1 MTFPLYFILLGAEL
15 LLTSIALRPK
25 VTGPFGPPYP
35 ITAAWFQD
43 KYTKS
48 EWNKSLSEF
57 ADIGGDTV
65 MLRAPP
71 VMLTTEDQLLQDP
84 EFQVILPLI
93 QIILSCNINCKH
105 NCLYFLSNLVN

>member
-1 MTFPLYFILLGAEL
+1 MTFPVYFILLGAVL
-15 LLTSIALRPK
+15 ILTSNALRSK

-43 KYTKS
+43 KYTKT

-57 ADIGGDTV
+57 AAIGGDTV

-71 VMLTTEDQLLQDP
+71 IMLATEDQLLQDP
-84 EFQVILPLI
+84 EFQVILALI
-93 QIILSCNINCKH
+93 QII
-105 NCLYFLSNLVN
+105 

>member
-1 MTFPLYFILLGAEL
+1 MAIPVYLILLGAVL
-15 LLTSIALRPK
+15 LLTSNMSNALRSK

-43 KYTKS
+43 KYTKT

-57 ADIGGDTV
+57 AAIGGDTV

-71 VMLTTEDQLLQDP
+71 LLLATEDQLLQDP
-84 EFQVILPLI
+84 EFQVILAMI
-93 QIILSCNINCKH
+93 QII
-105 NCLYFLSNLVN
+105 